1 MSVLLSI
8 KVPFSSVHSLSMAM
22 AGLHLVKKVW
32 GLYVY
37 FSAQESFLV
46 WNVKIN
52 GWFRAMVGNP
62 KGP

>member
-32 GLYVY
+32 GL
-37 FSAQESFLV
+37 FLY
-46 WNVKIN
+46 
-52 GWFRAMVGNP
+52 
-62 KGP
+62 